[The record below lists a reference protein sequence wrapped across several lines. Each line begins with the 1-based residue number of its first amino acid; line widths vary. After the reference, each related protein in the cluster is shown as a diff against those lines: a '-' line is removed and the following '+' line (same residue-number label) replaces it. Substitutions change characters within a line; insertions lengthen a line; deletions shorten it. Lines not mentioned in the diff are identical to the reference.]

1 MFNSISNNFGAGAI
15 QFKDLFD
22 TNCLILNASF
32 SYKTDSQ
39 EYQAADVL
47 EITVPDLPIDRSA
60 ECAVVLRFIDRY
72 EAYGSKI
79 VSDGGTVLKSWIRDK
94 NTICIEKLTA
104 FDVGH
109 KEMIIYIQSMY
120 LQLNL
125 GANASTGEK
134 VKIAPKSSENKIRWG
149 SSLFCVIYPKWVFL
163 HMDYSGSD
171 YSVRNEDWECT
182 FEGFPTDVT
191 ADVPLMMGSCSRT
204 PKAGGVNVCH
214 VENGVWSLKAS
225 ERNMGIDNT
234 GNYVFGYACLVRDN
248 PNSHQV

>member
-134 VKIAPKSSENKIRWG
+134 VKIAPKS
-149 SSLFCVIYPKWVFL
+149 
-163 HMDYSGSD
+163 
-171 YSVRNEDWECT
+171 
-182 FEGFPTDVT
+182 
-191 ADVPLMMGSCSRT
+191 
-204 PKAGGVNVCH
+204 
-214 VENGVWSLKAS
+214 
-225 ERNMGIDNT
+225 
-234 GNYVFGYACLVRDN
+234 
-248 PNSHQV
+248 